1 MKSAFLIA
9 AAALALPATANAA
22 TIVNGSFESASVNPG
37 GGFLSL
43 GFGSTAITGWTVGG
57 DGVDYIGGY
66 WQAADGTRSIDLS
79 RNGAGSISQTLSTV
93 IGQSYTV
100 TFALAGNPDGGPGT
114 KVLLTLGTPGGLTQ
128 VDTFNV
134 TGANT
139 RANMGW
145 QTYSYTF
152 RAASTSTTLT
162 FESATNTA
170 FGPALD
176 QVAIAA
182 VPEPASWALM
192 IAGVGF
198 TGGALRTR
206 RRNAAFA

>member
-1 MKSAFLIA
+1 MLAVPA
-9 AAALALPATANAA
+9 AAQAA
-22 TIVNGSFESASVNPG
+22 TITNGSFEAASVNPG
-37 GGFLSL
+37 GGFVSL

-57 DGVDYIGGY
+57 AGIDYIGGY
-66 WQAADGTRSIDLS
+66 WQAADGQRSIDLS
-79 RNGAGSISQTLSTV
+79 LNGAGSISQTIATV
-93 IGQSYTV
+93 IGQSYNV
-100 TFALAGNPDGGPGT
+100 TFALAGNPDGGPST
-114 KVLLTLGTPGGLTQ
+114 KLLLTLGTPGGLTQ
-128 VDTFNV
+128 VNTFDT
-134 TGANT
+134 TGST
-139 RANMGW
+139 RADMNW
-145 QTYSYTF
+145 TTFSYRF

-162 FESATNTA
+162 FESGTNTP

-198 TGGALRTR
+198 AGGALRTR

>member
-1 MKSAFLIA
+1 MKFALLTA
-9 AAALALPATANAA
+9 AAMFAAPVAANAA
-22 TIVNGSFESASVNPG
+22 TITNGSFESASVDPG
-37 GGFLSL
+37 TGFTPL
-43 GFGSTAITGWTVGG
+43 GLGSTAITGWVVGG
-57 DGVDYIGGY
+57 AGIDYIGGY

-79 RNGAGSISQTLSTV
+79 GGAAGSISQTLTTV
-93 IGQSYTV
+93 LGQAYTV
-100 TFALAGNPDGGPGT
+100 SFSLAGNPDGGPSS

-128 VDTFNV
+128 ADTFDT
-134 TGANT
+134 TGAT
-139 RANMGW
+139 RADMNW
-145 QTYSYTF
+145 TTFFYTF

-162 FESATNTA
+162 FQSATNTA

-182 VPEPASWALM
+182 VPEPATWALM

-206 RRNAAFA
+206 RRTAAFA